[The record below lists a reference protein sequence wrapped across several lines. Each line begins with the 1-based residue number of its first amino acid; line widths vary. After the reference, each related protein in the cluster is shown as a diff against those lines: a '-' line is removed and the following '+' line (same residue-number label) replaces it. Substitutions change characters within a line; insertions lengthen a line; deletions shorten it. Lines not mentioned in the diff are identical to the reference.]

1 MTIQKTLSRDFILS
15 FLAQFAFSCVFSIL
29 IPTIPI
35 YLSHFEAKEAEIGFL
50 VGIFSVSSLILRPFV
65 GRALLRTPEKKFMVA
80 GTAVYVLSCLAYILA
95 PPFWPLLIVRVFH
108 GIGLAL
114 FSTASFT
121 LIANITPVSYRGQ
134 FVSYFYLSNNLSFA
148 LGPFFGMLL
157 INHFSLVVLFLTCTG
172 LSLCSFFI
180 AMKLGKNGAAP
191 SQDEPIKAQP
201 FLSREAL
208 PCSIISFMLNIIWG
222 SLSAFFPLYALKHGV
237 SNPGIFFI
245 FLAITLI
252 LGRSLGGRVLDLYDR
267 KKLIM
272 SCLFVIIVSIVIL
285 PFSNSLK
292 MFILAAIILGAGWAF
307 LYPSLM
313 IYVMEKAE
321 TAQGPAMATFTA
333 LGDLGAGVGPMIMG
347 IILEWTSYP
356 VMFFC
361 LILVGV
367 TNFVYF
373 YYAIWKEAK
382 DIREEVKEGKIALKS
397 HRKPLIQLRCEAE
410 R

>member
-1 MTIQKTLSRDFILS
+1 MITQKILSRDFILS
-15 FLAQFAFSCVFSIL
+15 FFAQFAFSCVFCIL
-29 IPTIPI
+29 IPAIPI
-35 YLSHFEAKEAEIGFL
+35 YLSHFEAKEAEIGFT
-50 VGIFSVSSLILRPFV
+50 VGIFSVSSLVLRPFV
-65 GRALLRTPEKKFMVA
+65 GRALLRIPEKKFMIA
-80 GTAVYVLSCLAYILA
+80 GTAIYVLSCLAYIVA

-121 LIANITPVSYRGQ
+121 LIANITPESHRGQ
-134 FVSYFYLSNNLSFA
+134 FISYFYLSNNLSFA

-157 INHFSLVVLFLTCTG
+157 INHFSFVVLFLACMG
-172 LSLCSFFI
+172 MSLCSFFI
-180 AMKLGKNGAAP
+180 VMKLGKNGAAP
-191 SQDEPIKAQP
+191 SQNEPLRAQP

-208 PCSIISFMLNIIWG
+208 PSSIIAFMLNIIWG

-267 KKLIM
+267 KKIIM
-272 SCLFVIIVSIVIL
+272 PCLFVIIVSIVIL
-285 PFSNSLK
+285 PFSSSLT

-313 IYVMEKAE
+313 IYVMEKAG

-333 LGDLGAGVGPMIMG
+333 LGDLGTGVGPMIMG

-356 VMFFC
+356 VMFLC

-373 YYAIWKEAK
+373 HYAIWKEAK
-382 DIREEVKEGKIALKS
+382 DIREEVREGKIALKS
-397 HRKPLIQLRCEAE
+397 DRKPFTQLRCEI
-410 R
+410 RR

>member
-1 MTIQKTLSRDFILS
+1 MTIQKKLSRDFILS

-29 IPTIPI
+29 IPAIPV

-50 VGIFSVSSLILRPFV
+50 VGIFSVSSLVLRPFV
-65 GRALLRTPEKKFMVA
+65 GRALLRTPEKKFMSA
-80 GTAVYVLSCLAYILA
+80 GTAIYVLSCLAYILA

-134 FVSYFYLSNNLSFA
+134 FISYFYLSNNLSFA
-148 LGPFFGMLL
+148 LGPFFGMFL
-157 INHFSLVVLFLTCTG
+157 INHFSFVVLFLACMG
-172 LSLCSFFI
+172 LSLCAFFL
-180 AMKLGKNGAAP
+180 AMKLGKNGGTP
-191 SQDEPIKAQP
+191 SQNEPLKARP

-208 PCSIISFMLNIIWG
+208 PCSIIAFMLNIIWG

-267 KKLIM
+267 KKIIM
-272 SCLFVIIVSIVIL
+272 PCLFVVIVSIIIL
-285 PFSNSLK
+285 PFSSSLT
-292 MFILAAIILGAGWAF
+292 MFIFAAIILGAGWAF
-307 LYPSLM
+307 LYPALM
-313 IYVMEKAE
+313 TYVMENAGA
-321 TAQGPAMATFTA
+321 AQGPAMATFTA
-333 LGDLGAGVGPMIMG
+333 FGDLGTGLGPMIMG
-347 IILEWTSYP
+347 VILEWTSYP
-356 VMFFC
+356 VMFLC
-361 LILVGV
+361 LILVGIA
-367 TNFVYF
+367 NFAYF
-373 YYAIWKEAK
+373 HYAIWKEAT
-382 DIREEVKEGKIALKS
+382 DIRKEAREGEIALKRD
-397 HRKPLIQLRCEAE
+397 RKLLIPLQCEIK

>member
-157 INHFSLVVLFLTCTG
+157 INHFSFVVLFLTCTG

-245 FLAITLI
+245 FLAVTLI

-313 IYVMEKAE
+313 IYVMEKAG

>member
-1 MTIQKTLSRDFILS
+1 
-15 FLAQFAFSCVFSIL
+15 
-29 IPTIPI
+29 
-35 YLSHFEAKEAEIGFL
+35 
-50 VGIFSVSSLILRPFV
+50 
-65 GRALLRTPEKKFMVA
+65 
-80 GTAVYVLSCLAYILA
+80 
-95 PPFWPLLIVRVFH
+95 LIVRVFH

-121 LIANITPVSYRGQ
+121 LIANITPESHRGQ
-134 FVSYFYLSNNLSFA
+134 FISYFYLSNNLSFA

-157 INHFSLVVLFLTCTG
+157 INHFSFIVLFLACTG
-172 LSLCSFFI
+172 MSLCSFFI
-180 AMKLGKNGAAP
+180 VMKLGKNRAAP
-191 SQDEPIKAQP
+191 SQNEPLKAQP

-208 PCSIISFMLNIIWG
+208 PSSIIAFMLNVIWG

-267 KKLIM
+267 KKIIM

-285 PFSNSLK
+285 PFSSSLT

-313 IYVMEKAE
+313 IYAMENAG

-333 LGDLGAGVGPMIMG
+333 LGDLGAGVGPMMMG
-347 IILEWTSYP
+347 IILELTGYP
-356 VMFFC
+356 VMFLC

-373 YYAIWKEAK
+373 HYAIWKEAK
-382 DIREEVKEGKIALKS
+382 DIRQVVREEKIALKRD
-397 HRKPLIQLRCEAE
+397 RKPLTQLRCAIK